1 MRKQLAVAVATG
13 TVLAG
18 LLPLTAAAAATT
30 GGAAA
35 HPVLTISKAGGKAV
49 KRGAKLTAGLAK
61 GSTVTFYSPGTT
73 NGVSCKSASFTDKV
87 TKNPPSPGFALE
99 QLTAQAFSKCSVH
112 GVSGAK
118 GVKSIKVAGLPYRTT
133 VSGKSGN
140 PIVLFKARTT
150 LTLNTI
156 LGSLTCT
163 YAAATVKGTASN
175 TGQVNIFKD
184 QTFALKS
191 GSGACPKKGNFSAT
205 FGPVTDVSVKGHPH
219 VFVN

>member
-1 MRKQLAVAVATG
+1 M
-13 TVLAG
+13 LAG
-18 LLPLTAAAAATT
+18 ILPLTAAAAATT

-35 HPVLTISKAGGKAV
+35 HPVLTIGKAGGKAV

-61 GSTVTFYSPGTT
+61 GSTVTFYSQGK

-99 QLTAQAFSKCSVH
+99 QLTAQKFSKCSVH
-112 GVSGAK
+112 GISGARSI
-118 GVKSIKVAGLPYRTT
+118 KSIKITGLPYRTT
-133 VSGKSGN
+133 VSGRSGH

-150 LTLNTI
+150 LVLNTI

-163 YAAATVKGTASN
+163 YAAGKVKGTASN
-175 TGQVNIFKD
+175 VGQVNIFKD
-184 QTFALKS
+184 QTFSRQS
-191 GSGACPKKGNFSAT
+191 GPAACPKSGNFSAT
-205 FGPVTDVSVKGHPH
+205 FGPVTDVSVKSHPH